1 MGPHVSPALASGHEP
16 RWRPL
21 RGGAAAGPWAG
32 MTRIIACGEID
43 IGTAGQLYRAV
54 LDVLRR
60 QRPDRIEVD
69 LARVTFLDASGVR
82 ALLMSRAAAAE
93 VGCHLTVVEPG
104 RMAHRVL
111 EIVDLLETF
120 GLAAVPPP
128 SPPAGNR

>member
-1 MGPHVSPALASGHEP
+1 
-16 RWRPL
+16 
-21 RGGAAAGPWAG
+21 

-43 IGTAGQLYRAV
+43 IGTAGHLYRAV

-82 ALLMSRAAAAE
+82 ALLMSRDAAAE
-93 VGCHLTVVEPG
+93 VGCRLTVVEPG
-104 RMAHRVL
+104 RMARRVL
-111 EIVDLLETF
+111 EIVGLLETF

-128 SPPAGNR
+128 SAPAGSR